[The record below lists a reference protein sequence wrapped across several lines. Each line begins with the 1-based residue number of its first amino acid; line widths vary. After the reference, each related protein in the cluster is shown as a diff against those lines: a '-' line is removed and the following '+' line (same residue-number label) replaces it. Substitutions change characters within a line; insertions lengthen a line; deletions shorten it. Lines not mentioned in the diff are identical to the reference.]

1 MKYLNKMLL
10 VISISVVNS
19 GGPLGR
25 GVLRA
30 LELLYGRSVCVSS
43 SQHLGSTKAGGEG
56 DEEGIYFVQERLR
69 HPTPYSN
76 HPIPYRTLH
85 SEGMCF
91 I

>member
-1 MKYLNKMLL
+1 M
-10 VISISVVNS
+10 
-19 GGPLGR
+19 
-25 GVLRA
+25 
-30 LELLYGRSVCVSS
+30 SS

-76 HPIPYRTLH
+76 HPTLYRTLH